1 MPVHPEIQSM
11 LDAARGAPAMQTLPI
26 EVVRVAFE
34 KQRAFGNRRV
44 PLADISER
52 NIEGP
57 GGALTLRIYTP
68 HGDAKFP
75 MIVFY
80 HGSGFVLC
88 SLDTHDM
95 MCRLLC
101 DGVGAVV
108 VSVDYRLAPEHRF
121 PAGLEDC
128 LAATRWAVANA
139 DALHADPAHIAIAGD
154 SAGGNLAAVAAL
166 RLRDEN
172 GPAVAAQLL
181 IYPVTDAAAEAP
193 SYAENAEGFGLTQ
206 AGMKWFFGHY
216 FRGPEDALHPNASP
230 ARSADF
236 SKLPPAFVLTA
247 QYDPLRDE
255 GEQYA
260 AKLIAAGVPTKLT
273 RYDGMNHGFFFWY
286 DRVDTTRAAMKD
298 ACDWLKARL
307 APAP

>member
-11 LDAARGAPAMQTLPI
+11 LDAAKGAPAMQTLPI
-26 EVVRVAFE
+26 EAVRVAFE

-44 PLADISER
+44 PLGDISER
-52 NIEGP
+52 TIDGP
-57 GGALTLRIYTP
+57 GGTLKLRIYTP
-68 HGDAKFP
+68 HEGKKFP

-128 LAATRWAVANA
+128 LAATRWAAANA
-139 DALHADPAHIAIAGD
+139 NELHADPTRIAIAGD
-154 SAGGNLAAVAAL
+154 SAGGNLAAVAAI

-172 GPAVAAQLL
+172 GPAIAAQLL
-181 IYPVTDAAAEAP
+181 IYPVIDAGAEAA
-193 SYAENAEGFGLTQ
+193 SYVENAEGYGLTRE
-206 AGMKWFFGHY
+206 GMRWFIGQY
-216 FRGPEDALHPNASP
+216 LRTLADATDPHVSP
-230 ARSADF
+230 IRAANHSG
-236 SKLPPAFVLTA
+236 LPPAFVLTA

-260 AKLIAAGVPTKLT
+260 AKLIAAGVPTQLK

-286 DRVDTTRAAMKD
+286 DRIDTTRTAMTD
-298 ACDWLKARL
+298 ACVWLKARL
-307 APAP
+307 TP